1 MLTYHVS
8 VMGSDLNSG
17 TEDYPFRT
25 ISRAASVADAGDTV
39 VVHGGEYR
47 EWVRPVNSGKKLQR
61 ITYTAADGEKVVI
74 KGSEPVT
81 GWQDEGNG
89 VWKVTIPNSF
99 FRYGN
104 PFDTVLKGDWLIYPV
119 DYALH
124 TADVY
129 LNGKSLYE
137 APSLKEVENP
147 VKREEGF
154 NPPWTKHREKIA
166 DSDFTVYTWYAS
178 VDNENTTVWANFHG
192 YNPNEEIV
200 EVNVRPAVFYPER
213 TGINYITVR
222 GFELCQAATQWAP
235 PTADQPGLI
244 GPHWAK
250 GWIIEDCDI
259 HDSKCSAVSLGKE
272 ISTGHNESTRYYRKP
287 GYHYQMEVV
296 FRALESGWSKE
307 RTGGHIVRNN
317 RIHDNGQ
324 NGIVGHLGCIF
335 SEIYNNEIWNIATKH
350 ENFGYEIAGIKLHA
364 ALDVQIHD
372 NYIHDTTLG
381 IWLDWQAQ
389 GARVSRNIFRKN
401 DRDLFVEVT
410 HGPYIVDN
418 NIFASGY
425 NFDNIAQGGAYIN
438 NLCCGTM
445 RREPVL
451 DRSTPYHFPH
461 TTKVAG
467 TTIVYSG
474 DDRIIRNIYIGGAPV
489 YTEQSTSGTADY
501 NGCPASMEE
510 YSGKVRSLGNDDH
523 SMFALVKQPVYIS
536 GNVSY
541 NGAKSYEKESGAVI
555 SEKNPG
561 VRFTEEGD
569 GLYIEFD
576 ADESLLSAVSPV
588 CSSDTLPTPRIT
600 ECEYENPDGTP
611 IVFDTDITGCKRD
624 RLSPPGPFAAVVKG
638 HNRIKIWG

>member
-1 MLTYHVS
+1 MAIYHVAKS
-8 VMGSDLNSG
+8 GRDDGAGSEVS
-17 TEDYPFRT
+17 PFRT
-25 ISRAASVADAGDTV
+25 ISKAAAVADYGDTV
-39 VVHGGEYR
+39 VVHEGEYR
-47 EWVRPVNSGKKLQR
+47 EWVKPVNGGKKRER
-61 ITYTAADGEKVVI
+61 ITYMAAPGEKVVV
-74 KGSEPVT
+74 KGSERIG
-81 GWQDEGNG
+81 GWRNEGRG
-89 VWKVTIPNSF
+89 VWKAVIPNSLF
-99 FRYGN
+99 TDGN
-104 PFDTVLKGDWLIYPV
+104 PFATRLAGDWLIYPV
-119 DYALH
+119 EYAVH

-137 APSLKEVENP
+137 AASLKEVEEP

-154 NPPWTKHREKIA
+154 NPPWTKRREKIK

-178 VDNENTTVWANFHG
+178 VDGENTTVWANFHG
-192 YNPNEEIV
+192 FDPNKENV
-200 EVNVRPAVFYPER
+200 EVNVRPAVFFPER
-213 TGINYITVR
+213 TGVDYITVR

-250 GWIIEDCDI
+250 GWIIEECDI

-307 RTGGHIVRNN
+307 KIGGHIVRNN

-335 SEIYNNEIWNIATKH
+335 SEIYGNEIWNIAVKH
-350 ENFGYEIAGIKLHA
+350 ETFGYEIAGIKLHA
-364 ALDVQIHD
+364 ALDVQIRE

-389 GARVSRNIFRKN
+389 GTRVSRNVFREN

-418 NIFASGY
+418 NIFGSGY
-425 NFDNIAQGGAYIN
+425 NFDNIAQGGAYIH

-474 DDRIIRNIYIGGAPV
+474 DDRILQNIYVGGAPV

-501 NGCPASMEE
+501 DGSPSSLEE
-510 YSGKVRSLGNDDH
+510 YSRTVSSLGNDDH
-523 SMFALVKQPVYIS
+523 TMFNKVKQPVYIA
-536 GNVSY
+536 GNAYY
-541 NGAKSYEKESGAVI
+541 NGAKSYEKEERASVSAADPKVC
-555 SEKNPG
+555 
-561 VRFTEEGD
+561 FTENQE

-576 ADESLLSAVSPV
+576 ADDALFTGKTTV
-588 CSSDTLPTPRIT
+588 CSSDMLPTPRIT
-600 ECEYENPDGTP
+600 ECGYENPDGTP
-611 IVFDTDITGCKRD
+611 IVFDTDILGNKRGE
-624 RLSPPGPFAAVVKG
+624 SCPPGPFAKLEKG
-638 HNRIKIWG
+638 HNKIKLR

>member
-1 MLTYHVS
+1 MITYHVS
-8 VMGSDLNSG
+8 TEGSDFNKGSA
-17 TEDYPFRT
+17 DSPFRT
-25 ISRAASVADAGDTV
+25 ISKAASVADYGDTV
-39 VVHGGEYR
+39 IVHKGEYR
-47 EWVRPVNSGKKLQR
+47 EWVKPVNSGKKLER
-61 ITYTAADGEKVVI
+61 ITYMAAEGEKVVI
-74 KGSEPVT
+74 KGSERIT
-81 GWQDEGNG
+81 GWQNEGKG
-89 VWKVTIPNSF
+89 VWKVIIPNSIF
-99 FRYGN
+99 KYGN
-104 PFDTVLKGDWLIYPV
+104 PFDTVMKGDWLIHPV
-119 DYALH
+119 EYSIH

-137 APSLKEVENP
+137 APSLNEVENP
-147 VKREEGF
+147 VKREEGV
-154 NPPWTKHREKIA
+154 NPPWTKHKEKIK

-178 VDNENTTVWANFHG
+178 VDETNTILWANFHEFD
-192 YNPNEEIV
+192 PNKENV
-200 EVNVRPAVFYPER
+200 EVNVRPAVFFPER

-259 HDSKCSAVSLGKE
+259 HDSKCAAVSLGKE
-272 ISTGHNESTRYYRKP
+272 ITTGHNESTRYYRKP

-296 FRALESGWSKE
+296 FRALEKGWSKE
-307 RTGGHIVRNN
+307 NIGGHIIRNN

-335 SEIYNNEIWNIATKH
+335 SEIYNNEIWNIAVKH

-389 GARVSRNIFRKN
+389 GTRVSRNIFRKN
-401 DRDLFVEVT
+401 DRDLFVEVS

-418 NIFASGY
+418 NIFASDY

-445 RREPVL
+445 RREPVP

-474 DDRIIRNIYIGGAPV
+474 DDRIHQNIYVGGAPV

-501 NGCPASMEE
+501 NGCPSSLEE
-510 YSGKVRSLGNDDH
+510 YKMRVTSFGNGDH
-523 SMFALVKQPVYIS
+523 EMFYQVKQPVYIS
-536 GNVSY
+536 CNIYY
-541 NGAKSYEKESGAVI
+541 NGAKSYEKETGAVI
-555 SEKNPG
+555 SDSNPHFI
-561 VRFTEEGD
+561 FTEEGNE
-569 GLYIEFD
+569 LYIEFD
-576 ADESLLSAVSPV
+576 AYDSLMSMNSKIYT
-588 CSSDTLPTPRIT
+588 SEMLPTPRIT

-611 IVFDTDITGCKRD
+611 IVFDTDITGTKRD
-624 RLSPPGPFAAVVKG
+624 RESVPGPFAKVSKG
-638 HNRIKIWG
+638 HNKIKIWG